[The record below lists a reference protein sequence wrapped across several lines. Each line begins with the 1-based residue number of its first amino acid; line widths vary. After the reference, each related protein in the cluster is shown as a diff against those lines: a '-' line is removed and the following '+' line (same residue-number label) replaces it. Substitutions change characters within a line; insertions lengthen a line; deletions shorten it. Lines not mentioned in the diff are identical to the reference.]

1 LSREEAA
8 VFWLRKLLGA
18 ESKMKGFSSTAKED
32 DAVGIAGI
40 AWPFL
45 VVVAAEKEE
54 KKGGK
59 EEEED
64 RRKRGGSR

>member
-1 LSREEAA
+1 
-8 VFWLRKLLGA
+8 
-18 ESKMKGFSSTAKED
+18 MKGFSSTATED

-59 EEEED
+59 EEEEEED
-64 RRKRGGSR
+64 RRKRG

>member
-1 LSREEAA
+1 ME
-8 VFWLRKLLGA
+8 
-18 ESKMKGFSSTAKED
+18 GFSSTATEH

-40 AWPFL
+40 SWPFL
-45 VVVAAEKEE
+45 LVVAAEKEE

-64 RRKRGGSR
+64 

>member
-1 LSREEAA
+1 
-8 VFWLRKLLGA
+8 
-18 ESKMKGFSSTAKED
+18 MKGFSSTATED

-59 EEEED
+59 EEEEQD
-64 RRKRGGSR
+64 RRKRG